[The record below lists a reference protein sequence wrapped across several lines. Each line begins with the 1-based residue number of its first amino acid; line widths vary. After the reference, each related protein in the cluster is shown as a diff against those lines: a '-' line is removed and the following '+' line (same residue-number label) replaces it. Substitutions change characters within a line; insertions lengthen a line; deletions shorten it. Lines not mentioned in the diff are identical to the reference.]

1 MPRDVLDNLLDGIPT
16 EVPQARAYRRKTF
29 EEFVLS
35 VERKAQKRKPV
46 RTKVSLSGTLFAKRN
61 TRIAIREAALRGVTI
76 IILYQKVTTGELK
89 KYEVLPL
96 SYRYNRLKAGWRKV
110 LFVQDI
116 RDHKQTKRFVLRN
129 IYKVALTDKKVKANW
144 LVEIQ

>member
-1 MPRDVLDNLLDGIPT
+1 MPSDILNGIQQET
-16 EVPQARAYRRKTF
+16 PQKRAYRRKTF
-29 EEFVLS
+29 EEFVQS
-35 VERKAQKRKPV
+35 VERKAPKRKPV

-76 IILYQKVTTGELK
+76 IILYQKITTGEIR

-116 RDHKQTKRFVLRN
+116 RDHKQTKRFLIRN
-129 IYKVALTDKKVKANW
+129 IYKVALSDKRVKADW